1 MLRYVNNIT
10 KVRVKI
16 NNTVLTTSLQS
27 CSLEMLRIMILSLSM
42 GVDGK

>member
-16 NNTVLTTSLQS
+16 NRLDNECTVVFTGDVTCFDFLGLGAAN
-27 CSLEMLRIMILSLSM
+27 IMI
-42 GVDGK
+42 